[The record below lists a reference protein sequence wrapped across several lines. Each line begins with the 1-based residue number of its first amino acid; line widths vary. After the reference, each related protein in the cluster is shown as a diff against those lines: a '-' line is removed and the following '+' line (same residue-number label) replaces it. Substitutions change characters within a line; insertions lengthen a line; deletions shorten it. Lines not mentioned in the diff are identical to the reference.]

1 MELIISNFD
10 DLRNILNDP
19 RITLPQAIKI
29 SESFCRFIVLD
40 NIINKTELSILLD
53 QYIDEYENLPSNFER
68 PIFFNLVID
77 VES

>member
-10 DLRNILNDP
+10 DLRSILNDP
-19 RITLPQAIKI
+19 RITLTQAIKI

>member
-19 RITLPQAIKI
+19 RITLTQAIKI

>member
-10 DLRNILNDP
+10 DLKRILDDP
-19 RITLPQAIKI
+19 RITLRQAIKI

>member
-1 MELIISNFD
+1 MDLIISNFD
-10 DLRNILNDP
+10 DLRSILNDP
-19 RITLPQAIKI
+19 RITLTQAIKI